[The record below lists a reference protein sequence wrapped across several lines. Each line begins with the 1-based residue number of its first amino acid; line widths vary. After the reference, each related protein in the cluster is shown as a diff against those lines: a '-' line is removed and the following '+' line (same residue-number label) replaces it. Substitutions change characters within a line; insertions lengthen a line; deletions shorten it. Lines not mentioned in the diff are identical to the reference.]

1 MLYDE
6 VVNIMNTAKD
16 LLKQLIDELPETK
29 AGQLIDYL
37 LFLKN
42 KEDQLLHLNKDEEE
56 EIWKLIKNDE
66 RIPSDQV
73 KQLIK
78 GDS

>member
-1 MLYDE
+1 
-6 VVNIMNTAKD
+6 MNTAKD

-42 KEDQLLHLNKDEEE
+42 KEDQLLHLNNDEEE

>member
-1 MLYDE
+1 MK

-42 KEDQLLHLNKDEEE
+42 KEDQLLHLNNDEEE

-66 RIPSDQV
+66 KIPSDQV

-78 GDS
+78 GDN